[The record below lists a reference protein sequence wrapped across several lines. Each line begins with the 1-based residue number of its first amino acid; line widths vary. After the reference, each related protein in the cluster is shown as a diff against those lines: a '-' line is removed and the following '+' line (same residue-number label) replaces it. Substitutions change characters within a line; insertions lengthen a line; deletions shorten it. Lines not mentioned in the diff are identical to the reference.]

1 MRFKFFCDK
10 LSYWAALGVSF
21 NWDDG
26 VYFGIYLIKWQIGIQ
41 WYQTKQAVVKT
52 EDLRKDL

>member
-1 MRFKFFCDK
+1 MRFKFYCDK
-10 LSYWAALGVSF
+10 LLCWVALGISF

-26 VYFGIYLIKWQIGIQ
+26 VYFGVYLVRWQVGIQ
-41 WYQTKQAVVKT
+41 WYQKKQAVVKT